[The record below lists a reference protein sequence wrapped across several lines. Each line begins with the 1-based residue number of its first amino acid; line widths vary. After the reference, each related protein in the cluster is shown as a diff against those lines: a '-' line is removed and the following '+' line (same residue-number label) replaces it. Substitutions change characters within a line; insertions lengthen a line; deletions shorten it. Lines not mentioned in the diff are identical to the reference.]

1 MMILKNMAAG
11 AVAALVLVATP
22 LAAEAPDA
30 GKCLHH
36 AEMAVYL
43 DRAFSEAR
51 VAVARLENGNKMEL
65 FASRRGSWT
74 LVERLPGGDSC
85 IQAHGSQMQV
95 ERKNDTKRPAG

>member
-1 MMILKNMAAG
+1 MAG
-11 AVAALVLVATP
+11 AATALVLAATP

-43 DRAFSEAR
+43 DRALSESR

-65 FASRRGSWT
+65 YASRRGSWT
-74 LVERLPGGDSC
+74 LV
-85 IQAHGSQMQV
+85 
-95 ERKNDTKRPAG
+95 